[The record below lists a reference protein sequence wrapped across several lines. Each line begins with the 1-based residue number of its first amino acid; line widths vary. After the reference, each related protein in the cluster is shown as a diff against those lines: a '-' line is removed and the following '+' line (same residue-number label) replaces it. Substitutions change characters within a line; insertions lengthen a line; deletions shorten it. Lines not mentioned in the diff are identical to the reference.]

1 MSQPVIAI
9 GLDAADPVL
18 VERWMDGGHL
28 PNLARIRNAG
38 AYGRLKSTVEFRGE
52 QMELFATEPL
62 WVDFVTGCNP
72 TSSGAWDS
80 TSFSPATGR
89 VRRIDEELPAFDA
102 FEPFYALGEQRKVAV
117 FDLPI
122 TRLSDRVNGIQV
134 LGWGGHFPHTER
146 HSVPRALLSELTER
160 HGRNAIFHKD
170 TGIWWDKEY
179 LKWLDGA
186 LASSVRARTA
196 ICLDLMERDDWD
208 LFLAVFAEPH
218 TAGHDVYCFSQPDHP
233 LYSALASERP
243 AEDLLLRTY
252 QDVDR
257 AIGEIAAK
265 APSDAVLMCF
275 SLHGMGPNYSDLLSS
290 VVISELLYRFNFPGS
305 AALGAAGSD
314 SPPGPLITHPRRKS
328 WIGELWTRYNGT
340 SPIAR
345 FVRSRL
351 PGSLLKGSYHDL
363 ASPFTDQARDEE
375 MLWHPAMWY
384 RPMWPKMKAFALP
397 GFTKGRIR
405 INLRGRDPHGIV
417 EPGDYDALCTEI
429 EGHLRRLRDARSGEP
444 LVKAVYRTRRDSL
457 ADDPKLPEFDLDVLW
472 HERITDVV
480 DSPDFGRIGPFP
492 HFRAGGHWN
501 RGFVAAA
508 GPGIAA
514 GTSLPTAAAV
524 DLPATILQFL
534 GCPVP
539 GHMDGVPLFPRK
551 VPSGGLSPAE
561 TPSTGPV
568 CQSA

>member
-1 MSQPVIAI
+1 MIAI

-18 VERWMDGGHL
+18 IEKWMAEGHL
-28 PNLARIRNAG
+28 PNIARLRTEG
-38 AYGRLKSTVEFRGE
+38 AYGRVRGSAELHGERVEAFE
-52 QMELFATEPL
+52 TEPL
-62 WVDFVTGCNP
+62 WVEFATGCRQNK
-72 TSSGAWDS
+72 TGAWSAFRYTPGEYGIS
-80 TSFSPATGR
+80 T
-89 VRRIDEELPAFDA
+89 IDEGLPAFDA
-102 FEPFYALGEQRKVAV
+102 FEPFYALGEKRKVAV

-122 TRLSDRVNGIQV
+122 TRLSDRVDGVQV
-134 LGWGGHFPHTER
+134 LGWGGHHPLTGR
-146 HSVPRALLSELTER
+146 HSNPAGLFDELSRR
-160 HGRNAIFHKD
+160 HGENAVVFKD
-170 TGIWWDKEY
+170 NGIWWDKDY

-492 HFRAGGHWN
+492 HFRAGTHWN

-524 DLPATILQFL
+524 DFAPTILQL
-534 GCPVP
+534 MGCRLPA
-539 GHMDGVPLFPRK
+539 HLDGRPLFQAD
-551 VPSGGLSPAE
+551 LEPAE
-561 TPSTGPV
+561 AES
-568 CQSA
+568 SAA